1 MIKNKYQKFNKH
13 YVRKN
18 KKILVKDY
26 FKYTFRIISKKYK
39 KNDTFSLMD
48 AGCALVLIDYLSSKF
63 RKASFAGLD
72 FSNELI
78 KLAKKDYSFANFY
91 VRNLL
96 KNKFANTGKKYDVVT
111 CVTRFMLLTI

>member
-1 MIKNKYQKFNKH
+1 MQVVH
-13 YVRKN
+13 
-18 KKILVKDY
+18 
-26 FKYTFRIISKKYK
+26 
-39 KNDTFSLMD
+39 
-48 AGCALVLIDYLSSKF
+48 LVLIDYLSSKF

-111 CVTRFMLLTI
+111 CVVRFMLLII